1 MFELPLLLLF
11 PAAMAFAAA
20 MDLLTM
26 TIPNRISIILAV
38 GFLVLAPFAGL
49 SWQTFFTH
57 LAVGTAVL
65 LVGVLMFSQGWV
77 GGGDAKLLAA
87 ASLWIGAEH
96 LMLYLAQ
103 VAVLGGILSFV
114 VLAYRYYLPL
124 EKFNAPDWA
133 KKLHEKGG
141 GIPYGLAIAGGGL
154 LAYPHTPWFIAFS
167 S

>member
-1 MFELPLLLLF
+1 MFEFPLLLLF

-38 GFLVLAPFAGL
+38 GFLVLAPVAGL
-49 SWQTFFTH
+49 SWHQFFTH
-57 LAVGTAVL
+57 LSVGVAVL
-65 LVGVLMFSQGWV
+65 LLGIVMFSQGWV

-87 ASLWIGAEH
+87 AALWIGADH

-103 VAVLGGILSFV
+103 VALLGGLLSFV
-114 VLAYRYYLPL
+114 VLAYRYWLPL
-124 EKFNAPDWA
+124 EKFQAPEWA
-133 KKLHEKGG
+133 RKLHEKGG

-154 LAYPHTPWFIAFS
+154 LIYPQTPWFIAFS